1 MSVDYILSWLLI
13 GAFVTWVGIGIGY
26 VVTKI
31 LDKIEDKKEKDF
43 FKKWEKSYEKYTP
56 NSVDCGDC
64 SIRAFTKLY
73 DVSWDEAFDMLA
85 EHAKSCH
92 TNMCACGTLLKWFEI
107 HNFVIKDVALEK
119 MGCIRFAEAAEKY
132 KGYNSEHKVVLV
144 SEHHMATA
152 VDGVVYDS
160 WDSRYEEC
168 THIVYK
174 DDSQPNPPISY
185 TWTHGCKHDKF
196 AKHVKRIK
204 EKYGIKCR
212 K

>member
-73 DVSWDEAFDMLA
+73 DVSWDEAFDIA
-85 EHAKSCH
+85 GQIAKDNAWMPH
-92 TNMCACGTLLKWFEI
+92 DKALVEKIITDKFGYEMCK
-107 HNFVIKDVALEK
+107 LEK
-119 MGCIRFAEAAEKY
+119 DEK
-132 KGYNSEHKVVLV
+132 KMTV
-144 SEHHMATA
+144 SEFAIKYNVGTYLVEISRHLVAV
-152 VDGVVYDS
+152 VDGQYYDT
-160 WDSRYEEC
+160 WDC
-168 THIVYK
+168 
-174 DDSQPNPPISY
+174 
-185 TWTHGCKHDKF
+185 GDKKVSKYF
-196 AKHVKRIK
+196 AKD
-204 EKYGIKCR
+204 
-212 K
+212 